1 MAARPNTEQAR
12 PGDTLLV
19 IHEFTARSPDELSL
33 KRGDRIELI
42 ERDDDFGDGWFLG
55 RHLQNGH
62 TGLFPE
68 VYTQLAPRPTFT
80 SALHAR
86 PGVTYTASPT
96 SITGPSFANPDGTP
110 PENDPPQSATPQA
123 ESAPPAQS
131 ASTAQRSATAPMAL
145 SSVATMNNGQ
155 RGLSGEQ
162 RSPVMNE
169 TLSVIDEHLTDINT
183 PRGSMMRDL
192 RPANDSSSEYSSHV
206 EHRLSYINGQ
216 ETDEEEQGLHT
227 LEEIRHWSPLQ
238 VAEWLEDVGV
248 ERRHCDVFK
257 EQEISGEVLL
267 GMDQA
272 SVFMKEFDLGPIGP
286 RLKIWQ
292 KIKALQQEVAETVR
306 SSHAMQDYS
315 GSERS
320 SNAGSIRHR
329 STSIGTVLPRIPS
342 LMESNGARPSS
353 RQQLNRASSQQQ
365 ASGMGSAPGTPSSTR
380 NDTRR
385 PSAAS
390 VREMNHHRRHSS
402 IEFANAPTTPTTPST
417 VQVTQATPT
426 AHKKQPS
433 FDRGW
438 KMGDPITNGRPASSA
453 QMRPL
458 SPGED
463 GMQAGGLTVAT
474 PDLDRGYFSGGEVEN
489 RKQRNVLRKGHS
501 PSHSRTSSSG
511 NDGRRMSAFKR
522 HSRFGSSDSVRD
534 REFSEPTI
542 FSSSFY
548 TGAKRSQSA
557 RTASGPELRGS
568 PKAINK
574 ERSQTVTKL
583 DYGTP
588 SIDAIASSPNLAEGE
603 DASGRA
609 SPPPAIQRYPKQR
622 ATGLRAISDALAGT
636 LSGKNPPA
644 SPNKDSPMN
653 SPVRTG
659 SSTPS
664 QTSKS
669 FDSGEA
675 PPDVLRSGTGNSM
688 TPSTTS
694 SGPKKKTKKETSAY
708 QRGLENK
715 PPSETIPGSD
725 YSGWMKKR
733 SSNMMTTWKTRL
745 FVLKGR
751 RLSYYYSE
759 FDTAE
764 KGLIDISGHRVLPA
778 NNERITGL
786 HATITGAKSS
796 PTSPHN
802 ATLPT
807 SAQTDAANEVDVKD
821 DTSGMFIFKLVPPR
835 SGLSKA
841 VNFTKPTVHYF
852 AVDNLQQGRLWMAA
866 LMKAT
871 IDRDESKEVIS
882 TYQQKTISL
891 AKARA
896 MQQRPPALMGGDEDE
911 ENVNPDKIDEED
923 EVGLAISGL
932 EDEKKAEG
940 DSGDDTKRSSS
951 VGASEGTSAAAASVE
966 GEAASKE

>member
-1 MAARPNTEQAR
+1 MAARSNMDQAQ

-19 IHEFTARSPDELSL
+19 IHEFNARSPDELSL

-68 VYTQLAPRPTFT
+68 VYTQLAPQPTFT
-80 SALHAR
+80 SVLNTR
-86 PGVTYTASPT
+86 PGVAYTTSPT
-96 SITGPSFANPDGTP
+96 STTGPSFASLDAARPPDDQRQSTP
-110 PENDPPQSATPQA
+110 PQAASPSTTP
-123 ESAPPAQS
+123 
-131 ASTAQRSATAPMAL
+131 STLGPQRSATAPMAL
-145 SSVATMNNGQ
+145 SAVATMNSSQ
-155 RGLSGEQ
+155 RALSGEQ

-183 PRGSMMRDL
+183 PRSSLLRDL
-192 RPANDSSSEYSSHV
+192 RTNTDSGSEYSSHV

-216 ETDEEEQGLHT
+216 ETDEEENGLHT
-227 LEEIRHWSPLQ
+227 LQEIRHWTPLQ

-248 ERRHCDVFK
+248 DRRHCDVFK
-257 EQEISGEVLL
+257 DQEISGEVLL

-272 SVFMKEFDLGPIGP
+272 SVFMKEFDLGAIGP

-292 KIKALQQEVAETVR
+292 KIKALQQEVTDAVR
-306 SSHAMQDYS
+306 NSQGMQDYS
-315 GSERS
+315 GSEQG

-342 LMESNGARPSS
+342 LMDSNGARPSS
-353 RQQLNRASSQQQ
+353 RQQVNRGSSQQ
-365 ASGMGSAPGTPSSTR
+365 GIGSVPGTPGTPR

-390 VREMNHHRRHSS
+390 IREMNHHRRHSS
-402 IEFANAPTTPTTPST
+402 VEFANLPTTPTTPSN
-417 VQVTQATPT
+417 VHVTQATPT

-433 FDRGW
+433 FDRNW
-438 KMGDPITNGRPASSA
+438 KMGDPNGRPASAA
-453 QMRPL
+453 QTRPETPTEG
-458 SPGED
+458 SPRG
-463 GMQAGGLTVAT
+463 AGLKVVT
-474 PDLDRGYFSGGEVEN
+474 PELDRGYFSGGEVEN

-501 PSHSRTSSSG
+501 PSHSRTSSG
-511 NDGRRMSAFKR
+511 NDGRRLSAFKR
-522 HSRFGSSDSVRD
+522 HSRIGSSDSMRD
-534 REFSEPTI
+534 ISEPTALT
-542 FSSSFY
+542 SFY
-548 TGAKRSQSA
+548 SPGAKRTQSA
-557 RTASGPELRGS
+557 RTASGPELRSS
-568 PKAINK
+568 PKALSK
-574 ERSQTVTKL
+574 ERSATVTKL
-583 DYGTP
+583 DYGAP
-588 SIDAIASSPNLAEGE
+588 SIDAIASSPNLVESE
-603 DASGRA
+603 EPPSGRA
-609 SPPPAIQRYPKQR
+609 SPPPAIQRHPKPR

-636 LSGKNPPA
+636 LSGTKNPPL
-644 SPNKDSPMN
+644 SPNKDSAMN
-653 SPVRTG
+653 SPARTG

-675 PPDVLRSGTGNSM
+675 PPDVLRSATGNSM
-688 TPSTTS
+688 TS
-694 SGPKKKTKKETSAY
+694 SAASSAPKKKTKKETSAY

-725 YSGWMKKR
+725 YNGWMKKR

-745 FVLKGR
+745 FVLRGR

-778 NNERITGL
+778 NNERMTGL

-802 ATLPT
+802 ATLTT
-807 SAQTDAANEVDVKD
+807 SAQTDAANEIDIKED
-821 DTSGMFIFKLVPPR
+821 PSGMFIFKLVPPR
-835 SGLSKA
+835 AGLSKA

-891 AKARA
+891 AKARE
-896 MQQRPPALMGGDEDE
+896 MQQRPPALMGEDEDDE
-911 ENVNPDKIDEED
+911 SGNPNKIDEED
-923 EVGLAISGL
+923 EERGLAISGL
-932 EDEKKAEG
+932 EDEKADG
-940 DSGDDTKRSSS
+940 DSADDAKRSGS
-951 VGASEGTSAAAASVE
+951 VGASEAASVAPASVE
-966 GEAASKE
+966 SEAASKE

>member
-1 MAARPNTEQAR
+1 
-12 PGDTLLV
+12 
-19 IHEFTARSPDELSL
+19 
-33 KRGDRIELI
+33 
-42 ERDDDFGDGWFLG
+42 
-55 RHLQNGH
+55 
-62 TGLFPE
+62 
-68 VYTQLAPRPTFT
+68 
-80 SALHAR
+80 
-86 PGVTYTASPT
+86 
-96 SITGPSFANPDGTP
+96 
-110 PENDPPQSATPQA
+110 
-123 ESAPPAQS
+123 
-131 ASTAQRSATAPMAL
+131 
-145 SSVATMNNGQ
+145 
-155 RGLSGEQ
+155 
-162 RSPVMNE
+162 MNE

-183 PRGSMMRDL
+183 PRSSLMRDL
-192 RPANDSSSEYSSHV
+192 RTNDSSSEYSSHV

-227 LEEIRHWSPLQ
+227 LDEIRHWSPLQ

-248 ERRHCDVFK
+248 DRRHCDVFK
-257 EQEISGEVLL
+257 DQEISGEVLL

-292 KIKALQQEVAETVR
+292 KIKALQQEVTDMTR
-306 SSHAMQDYS
+306 RGSQGMQDH
-315 GSERS
+315 SES
-320 SNAGSIRHR
+320 EQGSNAGSIRHR

-342 LMESNGARPSS
+342 LMESNGRPSS
-353 RQQLNRASSQQQ
+353 RQQLHRGSSQHQG
-365 ASGMGSAPGTPSSTR
+365 ASIGSMPGTPPSLL
-380 NDTRR
+380 NDGTRR

-390 VREMNHHRRHSS
+390 VRDMNHHRRHSS
-402 IEFANAPTTPTTPST
+402 IEFNNIPTTPTTPSA

-426 AHKKQPS
+426 GHKKQAS
-433 FDRGW
+433 FDRAW
-438 KMGDPITNGRPASSA
+438 KMGDPVTNGRPATA
-453 QMRPL
+453 QMRPITPTES
-458 SPGED
+458 SPRSGN
-463 GMQAGGLTVAT
+463 LKVVT
-474 PDLDRGYFSGGEVEN
+474 PDVDRGYFSGGELEN

-501 PSHSRTSSSG
+501 PTHSRTSSSG
-511 NDGRRMSAFKR
+511 TDGRRLSAFKR
-522 HSRFGSSDSVRD
+522 HSRFGSGDSGTRD
-534 REFSEPTI
+534 FSEPTI
-542 FSSSFY
+542 FSSTFY
-548 TGAKRSQSA
+548 GGTKRTQSA

-568 PKAINK
+568 PKALNK

-588 SIDAIASSPNLAEGE
+588 SIDAIASSPNLVEAD

-609 SPPPAIQRYPKQR
+609 SPPPPIQRNPKPR

-636 LSGKNPPA
+636 LGGAKNPPP

-675 PPDVLRSGTGNSM
+675 PPDVLRSATGNSM
-688 TPSTTS
+688 TPSTTG
-694 SGPKKKTKKETSAY
+694 GPKKKTKKETSAY
-708 QRGLENK
+708 QRGLENR

-745 FVLKGR
+745 FVLRGR

-778 NNERITGL
+778 NNERMTGL
-786 HATITGAKSS
+786 HATLTGAKSS
-796 PTSPHN
+796 PTSPLN
-802 ATLPT
+802 ATLST
-807 SAQTDAANEVDVKD
+807 SAQTDAANEVDLKED
-821 DTSGMFIFKLVPPR
+821 ASGMFIFKLVPPR

-891 AKARA
+891 AKART
-896 MQQRPPALMGGDEDE
+896 MQKRPPALMGDDEDE
-911 ENVNPDKIDEED
+911 ENVNPNKIDEED
-923 EVGLAISGL
+923 EEKGLAISGL
-932 EDEKKAEG
+932 EDERKADG
-940 DSGDDTKRSSS
+940 DSADDTKRSSS
-951 VGASEGTSAAAASVE
+951 VGGSEATSAAPASGE
-966 GEAASKE
+966 SEAASKE

>member
-1 MAARPNTEQAR
+1 M
-12 PGDTLLV
+12 
-19 IHEFTARSPDELSL
+19 
-33 KRGDRIELI
+33 
-42 ERDDDFGDGWFLG
+42 
-55 RHLQNGH
+55 
-62 TGLFPE
+62 
-68 VYTQLAPRPTFT
+68 
-80 SALHAR
+80 
-86 PGVTYTASPT
+86 TYTASPT
-96 SITGPSFANPDGTP
+96 SINGPSFANPD
-110 PENDPPQSATPQA
+110 DAPPQDNDQQQPSPAQA
-123 ESAPPAQS
+123 ESPAS
-131 ASTAQRSATAPMAL
+131 HTPAATAKRSATAPMAL
-145 SSVATMNNGQ
+145 SAAATMNNGQ
-155 RGLSGEQ
+155 RALSGEQ

-183 PRGSMMRDL
+183 PRGSMMRDM
-192 RPANDSSSEYSSHV
+192 RQNDSSSEYSSHV

-216 ETDEEEQGLHT
+216 ETDEEESGLHT
-227 LEEIRHWSPLQ
+227 LDEIRHWSPLQ

-248 ERRHCDVFK
+248 DRRQCEVFK

-292 KIKALQQEVAETVR
+292 KIKALQQEVAEAVR
-306 SSHAMQDYS
+306 NSHGAQDYS
-315 GSERS
+315 GSEHGS

-342 LMESNGARPSS
+342 LMESNGGRPSS
-353 RQQLNRASSQQQ
+353 RQQLNRVNSQQ
-365 ASGMGSAPGTPSSTR
+365 GSAPGTPGSTR

-390 VREMNHHRRHSS
+390 VREMNQHRRHSS
-402 IEFANAPTTPTTPST
+402 IEFANVPSTPTTPST

-426 AHKKQPS
+426 GHKKAPS

-438 KMGDPITNGRPASSA
+438 KMGDAATNGRPASSA
-453 QMRPL
+453 QMRPMDP
-458 SPGED
+458 SGED
-463 GMQAGGLTVAT
+463 GTIGGSLKVAT

-511 NDGRRMSAFKR
+511 TDGRRLSAFKR
-522 HSRFGSSDSVRD
+522 HSRFGSSDSIRE

-548 TGAKRSQSA
+548 SPTKRSQSA
-557 RTASGPELRGS
+557 RTASGPELRSS

-588 SIDAIASSPNLAEGE
+588 SIDAIASSPHLAEGE
-603 DASGRA
+603 DTAGRA

-636 LSGKNPPA
+636 LSGGKNPPA

-675 PPDVLRSGTGNSM
+675 PPDVLRSATGNSM
-688 TPSTTS
+688 ATTTS

-802 ATLPT
+802 STLTT
-807 SAQTDAANEVDVKD
+807 SAQTDAANEVDVTN

-891 AKARA
+891 AKARS

-932 EDEKKAEG
+932 EDEKKA
-940 DSGDDTKRSSS
+940 DDDTQRSGSIGGSEAASS
-951 VGASEGTSAAAASVE
+951 AVPASVE
-966 GEAASKE
+966 SEGASKE

>member
-1 MAARPNTEQAR
+1 MAARPNMDQAQ

-19 IHEFTARSPDELSL
+19 IHEFNARSPDELSL

-55 RHLQNGH
+55 RHLQNGQ

-68 VYTQLAPRPTFT
+68 VYTQLAPRPTF
-80 SALHAR
+80 SSVLNNR
-86 PGVTYTASPT
+86 PGVAYTTSPT
-96 SITGPSFANPDGTP
+96 ATTGPSFATLDAASDQPQST
-110 PENDPPQSATPQA
+110 PPQSDSPAPSATGI
-123 ESAPPAQS
+123 
-131 ASTAQRSATAPMAL
+131 QRSATAPMAL
-145 SSVATMNNGQ
+145 SAIATMNNGQ
-155 RGLSGEQ
+155 RALSGEQ

-183 PRGSMMRDL
+183 PRGSMLRDL
-192 RPANDSSSEYSSHV
+192 RTNNDSGSEYSSHV

-216 ETDEEEQGLHT
+216 ETDEEENGLHT
-227 LEEIRHWSPLQ
+227 LHEIRHWTPLH

-248 ERRHCDVFK
+248 DRRHCEVFK

-292 KIKALQQEVAETVR
+292 KIKALQQEVAEAVR
-306 SSHAMQDYS
+306 NSQSIQDYS
-315 GSERS
+315 GSEQG

-342 LMESNGARPSS
+342 LMDSNGARPSS
-353 RQQLNRASSQQQ
+353 RQQVNRGSSQQ
-365 ASGMGSAPGTPSSTR
+365 SVPGTPGSPL

-402 IEFANAPTTPTTPST
+402 VEFANLPTTPTTPSN
-417 VQVTQATPT
+417 VHVTQATPN

-433 FDRGW
+433 FDRNW
-438 KMGDPITNGRPASSA
+438 KMGDANGRPASSA
-453 QMRPL
+453 QMRPETPTEG
-458 SPGED
+458 SPRG
-463 GMQAGGLTVAT
+463 AGLNVVT

-489 RKQRNVLRKGHS
+489 RKHRNVLRKGHS

-511 NDGRRMSAFKR
+511 QDGRRLSAFKR
-522 HSRFGSSDSVRD
+522 HSRIGSSDSMRD
-534 REFSEPTI
+534 TTEPTALL
-542 FSSSFY
+542 SSFY
-548 TGAKRSQSA
+548 SPGTKRSQSA
-557 RTASGPELRGS
+557 RTASGPELRSS
-568 PKAINK
+568 PKAISK
-574 ERSQTVTKL
+574 ERSATVTKL

-588 SIDAIASSPNLAEGE
+588 SIDAIASSPNLAESEETTAG
-603 DASGRA
+603 GRA
-609 SPPPAIQRYPKQR
+609 SPPPAIQRYPKPR

-636 LSGKNPPA
+636 LSGAKNLPPV
-644 SPNKDSPMN
+644 SPNKDSAMN
-653 SPVRTG
+653 SPARTG

-675 PPDVLRSGTGNSM
+675 PPDVLRSATGNSM
-688 TPSTTS
+688 TSSTAS

-725 YSGWMKKR
+725 YNGWMKKR

-778 NNERITGL
+778 NNERMTGL
-786 HATITGAKSS
+786 HAMMTGAKSS
-796 PTSPHN
+796 PTSPQN
-802 ATLPT
+802 ATLTT
-807 SAQTDAANEVDVKD
+807 SAQTDAANEIDLKED
-821 DTSGMFIFKLVPPR
+821 PSGMFIFKLVPPR
-835 SGLSKA
+835 AGLSKA

-891 AKARA
+891 AKARE
-896 MQQRPPALMGGDEDE
+896 MQQRPPALMGEDEDE
-911 ENVNPDKIDEED
+911 ENINPDKIDEED
-923 EVGLAISGL
+923 EERGLAISGL
-932 EDEKKAEG
+932 EDEG
-940 DSGDDTKRSSS
+940 DSADDPKRSGS
-951 VGASEGTSAAAASVE
+951 VGTSEAAAASVNS
-966 GEAASKE
+966 EAASKE

>member
-1 MAARPNTEQAR
+1 MAARPDMDQAR

-55 RHLQNGH
+55 RHLLNGL

-68 VYTQLAPRPTFT
+68 VYTQLAPRPTF
-80 SALHAR
+80 SSVLHSR
-86 PGVTYTASPT
+86 PSVTYTASPT
-96 SITGPSFANPDGTP
+96 SINGPSFANPEGAAP
-110 PENDPPQSATPQA
+110 PDDDQPLPAPALSEAPAPQTASATVK
-123 ESAPPAQS
+123 
-131 ASTAQRSATAPMAL
+131 RSATAPMAL
-145 SSVATMNNGQ
+145 SAVATMNNGQ
-155 RGLSGEQ
+155 RVLSGEQ

-183 PRGSMMRDL
+183 PRGSMTMRQ
-192 RPANDSSSEYSSHV
+192 NDSSSEYSSHV

-248 ERRHCDVFK
+248 DRRQCEVFK

-292 KIKALQQEVAETVR
+292 KIKALQQEVAEAVR
-306 SSHAMQDYS
+306 SSHSVQDYS
-315 GSERS
+315 GSEHGS
-320 SNAGSIRHR
+320 STAGSIRHR

-342 LMESNGARPSS
+342 LMESNGGRPSS
-353 RQQLNRASSQQQ
+353 RQQLNRTSSQQQ
-365 ASGMGSAPGTPSSTR
+365 GSAPGTPGSTR
-380 NDTRR
+380 NDVRR

-390 VREMNHHRRHSS
+390 VREMNQHRRHSS
-402 IEFANAPTTPTTPST
+402 IEFANVPTTPTTPSN

-426 AHKKQPS
+426 GHKKAPS
-433 FDRGW
+433 FDRDW
-438 KMGDPITNGRPASSA
+438 KMGDAAANGRPASSA

-458 SPGED
+458 SPGLED
-463 GMQAGGLTVAT
+463 SPGGGLKVVT

-511 NDGRRMSAFKR
+511 NDGRRLSAFKR
-522 HSRFGSSDSVRD
+522 HSRFGSSDSIRD
-534 REFSEPTI
+534 REFSEPSI
-542 FSSSFY
+542 FSSAFY
-548 TGAKRSQSA
+548 SPTKRTQSA
-557 RTASGPELRGS
+557 RTASGPELRSS
-568 PKAINK
+568 PKAVNK

-583 DYGTP
+583 DYGAP
-588 SIDAIASSPNLAEGE
+588 SIDAIASSPHLAEGE

-636 LSGKNPPA
+636 LSGTKNPPV

-664 QTSKS
+664 HTSKS

-675 PPDVLRSGTGNSM
+675 PPDVLRSATGNSM
-688 TPSTTS
+688 APTTTS
-694 SGPKKKTKKETSAY
+694 SAPKKKTKKETSAY

-802 ATLPT
+802 ATLTT

-896 MQQRPPALMGGDEDE
+896 MQQRPPALMGDDEDE
-911 ENVNPDKIDEED
+911 ENVNPNKIDEED

-932 EDEKKAEG
+932 EDEKKADG
-940 DSGDDTKRSSS
+940 DTVDESKRSGSI
-951 VGASEGTSAAAASVE
+951 GTSEAASSAVTASVE
-966 GEAASKE
+966 GGDAS